1 MKSFIGLVLV
11 VLVCCVGYV
20 NAEDLD
26 ECKYGYTM
34 FGSVNVN
41 GGHIPKNQI
50 QAIAYEIMEMLVSG
64 IGNSTDPTTTR
75 AEVYSLIYRFMKA
88 VVAIADGKVVEML
101 ERLVVQTEPY
111 AALALQ
117 NLGIVLI
124 IRASLVFLHFAS
136 NLRSMG
142 PGKRWYLISNAMS
155 FLFNLVVPIFLGLAE
170 TFAYYVMGGTK
181 SLSVVCMIVTATCL
195 VCTHISF
202 IFGKQAAESGS
213 LNVTMVQMMHLM
225 IDKLERPALP
235 VLVNTT
241 DKPVQHIPSVPTRTP
256 TVIPVPVAVA
266 AAAETAEGETE
277 EETDGDS
284 RSDFEK
290 FSIKFNQDLLASR
303 KSAPAASAP
312 PAALYR
318 SS

>member
-1 MKSFIGLVLV
+1 
-11 VLVCCVGYV
+11 
-20 NAEDLD
+20 
-26 ECKYGYTM
+26 
-34 FGSVNVN
+34 
-41 GGHIPKNQI
+41 
-50 QAIAYEIMEMLVSG
+50 
-64 IGNSTDPTTTR
+64 
-75 AEVYSLIYRFMKA
+75 
-88 VVAIADGKVVEML
+88 
-101 ERLVVQTEPY
+101 
-111 AALALQ
+111 
-117 NLGIVLI
+117 
-124 IRASLVFLHFAS
+124 
-136 NLRSMG
+136 
-142 PGKRWYLISNAMS
+142 
-155 FLFNLVVPIFLGLAE
+155 
-170 TFAYYVMGGTK
+170 
-181 SLSVVCMIVTATCL
+181 
-195 VCTHISF
+195 
-202 IFGKQAAESGS
+202 
-213 LNVTMVQMMHLM
+213 MMHLM